1 MCGRFADAS
10 KILHGHNIIGIK
22 SIKHNADIIRHIL
35 AANDKCMKIS
45 KRTAYRITLM
55 SPDDGDV
62 ISLF

>member
-1 MCGRFADAS
+1 MP
-10 KILHGHNIIGIK
+10 GHNIK